1 MQPTNSS
8 LTEIENFSEPKKAA
22 FTPAFLLSDLILRF
36 LVHWLFLLN
45 IIGPLLFWIVQ
56 LLLIPITT
64 LVLLYSA
71 SGRES
76 QWKAYIKKKENNSD
90 DFKVEIENS
99 PMSVLFGFL
108 NFVLGLYISWQ
119 LYSSYFSFW
128 LLLLLFI
135 ITFITYGFYV
145 MFIYTLSYGK
155 IPKEGQASDYDK
167 EKNEVDRNDIRLI
180 NLEVAVNG
188 FSQRI
193 DTYTIESALLGAL
206 AFSCFLTILGV
217 DPQLPAD
224 AKLLTFEI
232 KELFTMLLK
241 FDIAGIQNLFEGF
254 KFYTVANILSVLAFE
269 ALVCALLYL
278 MVIVKRIHFY
288 NNLDNV
294 QKNIQIAKSYNQKEE
309 EYDLLCI
316 QNIDNEDFQNRKI
329 ELTEKVKTYSD
340 RSAQNLE
347 KLKIV
352 MKYMTF
358 VRETALFIFVL
369 IIATSACIVSF
380 YTGMVFILLYL
391 LFLLMHN
398 RLFLNLLAK
407 LEFLKFNKTVSK

>member
-1 MQPTNSS
+1 
-8 LTEIENFSEPKKAA
+8 L
-22 FTPAFLLSDLILRF
+22 
-36 LVHWLFLLN
+36 
-45 IIGPLLFWIVQ
+45 
-56 LLLIPITT
+56 
-64 LVLLYSA
+64 
-71 SGRES
+71 
-76 QWKAYIKKKENNSD
+76 
-90 DFKVEIENS
+90 
-99 PMSVLFGFL
+99 
-108 NFVLGLYISWQ
+108 
-119 LYSSYFSFW
+119 
-128 LLLLLFI
+128 
-135 ITFITYGFYV
+135 
-145 MFIYTLSYGK
+145 K
-155 IPKEGQASDYDK
+155 I
-167 EKNEVDRNDIRLI
+167 
-180 NLEVAVNG
+180 
-188 FSQRI
+188 
-193 DTYTIESALLGAL
+193 
-206 AFSCFLTILGV
+206 
-217 DPQLPAD
+217 
-224 AKLLTFEI
+224 
-232 KELFTMLLK
+232 
-241 FDIAGIQNLFEGF
+241 DIAGIQNLFEGF

-294 QKNIQIAKSYNQKEE
+294 QKNLQVAKSYNQKEE

-347 KLKIV
+347 KLKMV

>member
-1 MQPTNSS
+1 MQPSNSS
-8 LTEIENFSEPKKAA
+8 LTEIEYFSEPKKAA

-56 LLLIPITT
+56 LLIIPITT

-71 SGRES
+71 SGREG
-76 QWKAYIKKKENNSD
+76 QWKEYIKKKENNSD
-90 DFKVEIENS
+90 DIKIEIENS
-99 PMSVLFGFL
+99 PKSVLFGFL
-108 NFVLGLYISWQ
+108 NFVLGLYVSWQ

-128 LLLLLFI
+128 LVLLLFI
-135 ITFITYGFYV
+135 VTFITYGFYV

-232 KELFTMLLK
+232 QELFTMLLK
-241 FDIAGIQNLFEGF
+241 FDIAGIQNLFEVF

-278 MVIVKRIHFY
+278 MVIVKRINFY
-288 NNLDNV
+288 KHLDNV
-294 QKNIQIAKSYNQKEE
+294 QENLQIAKTYNQKEE
-309 EYDLLCI
+309 EYDLLCV
-316 QNIDNEDFQNRKI
+316 QNTGNEDFQNRKI
-329 ELTEKVKTYSD
+329 ELTKKVKTYSD

-347 KLKIV
+347 ELKLV

-380 YTGMVFILLYL
+380 YTGMVFILLYA
-391 LFLLMHN
+391 LFQLINSKIMQNILY
-398 RLFLNLLAK
+398 RLN
-407 LEFLKFNKTVSK
+407 FLKFNKTIK

>member
-76 QWKAYIKKKENNSD
+76 QWKAYIKKKENISD

-99 PMSVLFGFL
+99 PKSVLFGFL

-347 KLKIV
+347 KLKMV

>member
-1 MQPTNSS
+1 MQPSNSS
-8 LTEIENFSEPKKAA
+8 LTEIEYFSEPKKAA

-56 LLLIPITT
+56 LLIIPITT

-71 SGRES
+71 SGREG
-76 QWKAYIKKKENNSD
+76 QWKEYIKKKENNSD
-90 DFKVEIENS
+90 DIKIEIENS

-108 NFVLGLYISWQ
+108 NFVLGLYVSWQ

-128 LLLLLFI
+128 LVLLLFI
-135 ITFITYGFYV
+135 VTFITYGFYV

-232 KELFTMLLK
+232 QELFTMLLK
-241 FDIAGIQNLFEGF
+241 FDIAGIQNLFEVF

-278 MVIVKRIHFY
+278 MVIVKRINFY
-288 NNLDNV
+288 KHLDNV
-294 QKNIQIAKSYNQKEE
+294 QENLQIAKTYNQKEE
-309 EYDLLCI
+309 EYDLLCV
-316 QNIDNEDFQNRKI
+316 QNTGNEDFQNRKI
-329 ELTEKVKTYSD
+329 ELTKKVKTYSD

-347 KLKIV
+347 ELKLV

-380 YTGMVFILLYL
+380 YTGMVFILLYA
-391 LFLLMHN
+391 LFQLINSKIMQNILY
-398 RLFLNLLAK
+398 RLN
-407 LEFLKFNKTVSK
+407 FLKFNKTIK

>member
-1 MQPTNSS
+1 MQPTISS
-8 LTEIENFSEPKKAA
+8 LTEIENFSDPKKAA

-76 QWKAYIKKKENNSD
+76 QWKEYIKKKENISD

-99 PMSVLFGFL
+99 PKSVLFGFL

-347 KLKIV
+347 KLKMV

-398 RLFLNLLAK
+398 KLFLNLLAK

>member
-1 MQPTNSS
+1 
-8 LTEIENFSEPKKAA
+8 
-22 FTPAFLLSDLILRF
+22 
-36 LVHWLFLLN
+36 
-45 IIGPLLFWIVQ
+45 
-56 LLLIPITT
+56 
-64 LVLLYSA
+64 
-71 SGRES
+71 
-76 QWKAYIKKKENNSD
+76 
-90 DFKVEIENS
+90 
-99 PMSVLFGFL
+99 
-108 NFVLGLYISWQ
+108 
-119 LYSSYFSFW
+119 
-128 LLLLLFI
+128 
-135 ITFITYGFYV
+135 

-294 QKNIQIAKSYNQKEE
+294 QKNLQVAKSYNQKEE

-347 KLKIV
+347 KLKMV

>member
-76 QWKAYIKKKENNSD
+76 QWKAYIKKKENISD

-99 PMSVLFGFL
+99 PKSVLFGFL

-232 KELFTMLLK
+232 KELFTLLLK

-347 KLKIV
+347 KLKMV

>member
-76 QWKAYIKKKENNSD
+76 QWKEYIKKKENNSD

-347 KLKIV
+347 KLKMV

>member
-8 LTEIENFSEPKKAA
+8 LTEIENFSDPKKAA

-76 QWKAYIKKKENNSD
+76 QWKEYIKKKENNSD

-128 LLLLLFI
+128 LVLLLLI

-217 DPQLPAD
+217 DPQLPSD

-241 FDIAGIQNLFEGF
+241 FNIAGIQNLFEGF

-294 QKNIQIAKSYNQKEE
+294 QKNLQVAKSYNQKEE

-316 QNIDNEDFQNRKI
+316 QNIDNEDFKNRKI

-347 KLKIV
+347 KLKMV

>member
-1 MQPTNSS
+1 MQPSNSS
-8 LTEIENFSEPKKAA
+8 LTEIEYFSEPKKAA

-36 LVHWLFLLN
+36 LVHWLFLLD
-45 IIGPLLFWIVQ
+45 IIGPVLFWLVQ
-56 LLLIPITT
+56 LLIIPITT

-71 SGRES
+71 SGREG
-76 QWKAYIKKKENNSD
+76 QWKEYIKKKENNSD
-90 DFKVEIENS
+90 DIKIEIENS
-99 PMSVLFGFL
+99 PKSVLFGFL
-108 NFVLGLYISWQ
+108 NFVLGLYVSWQ

-128 LLLLLFI
+128 LVLLLFI

-232 KELFTMLLK
+232 QELFTMLLK
-241 FDIAGIQNLFEGF
+241 FDMAGIQKLFEGF

-278 MVIVKRIHFY
+278 MVIVKRINFY
-288 NNLDNV
+288 KHLDNV
-294 QKNIQIAKSYNQKEE
+294 QKNLQIAKTYNQKEE
-309 EYDLLCI
+309 EYDLLCV
-316 QNIDNEDFQNRKI
+316 QNTGNDDFQNRKN

-347 KLKIV
+347 KLKMV

-380 YTGMVFILLYL
+380 YTGMVFILLYT
-391 LFLLMHN
+391 LFQLINSKIMQNILY
-398 RLFLNLLAK
+398 RLN
-407 LEFLKFNKTVSK
+407 FLKFNKTIK

>member
-1 MQPTNSS
+1 MQPTISS
-8 LTEIENFSEPKKAA
+8 LTEIENFSDPKKAA

-76 QWKAYIKKKENNSD
+76 QWKEYIKKKENISD
-90 DFKVEIENS
+90 DFKIEIENS
-99 PMSVLFGFL
+99 PKSVLFGFL

-294 QKNIQIAKSYNQKEE
+294 QKNLQVAKSYNQKEE

-347 KLKIV
+347 KLKMV

-398 RLFLNLLAK
+398 KLFLNLLAK

>member
-1 MQPTNSS
+1 MQPSNSS
-8 LTEIENFSEPKKAA
+8 LTEIEYFSEPKKAA

-56 LLLIPITT
+56 LLIIPITT

-71 SGRES
+71 SGREG
-76 QWKAYIKKKENNSD
+76 QWKEYIKKKENNSD
-90 DFKVEIENS
+90 DIKIEIENS
-99 PMSVLFGFL
+99 PKSVLFGFL
-108 NFVLGLYISWQ
+108 NFVLGLYVSWQ

-128 LLLLLFI
+128 LVLLLFT

-155 IPKEGQASDYDK
+155 IPKEGQASDYDN
-167 EKNEVDRNDIRLI
+167 EKNDVDRNDIRLI

-232 KELFTMLLK
+232 QELFTMLLK
-241 FDIAGIQNLFEGF
+241 FDIAGIQKLFEGF

-278 MVIVKRIHFY
+278 MVIVKRINFY
-288 NNLDNV
+288 KHLDNV
-294 QKNIQIAKSYNQKEE
+294 QENLQIAKTYNQKEE
-309 EYDLLCI
+309 EYDLLCV
-316 QNIDNEDFQNRKI
+316 QNTGNEDFQNRKN

-347 KLKIV
+347 KLKMV

-380 YTGMVFILLYL
+380 YTGMVFILLYT
-391 LFLLMHN
+391 LFQLINSKIMQNILY
-398 RLFLNLLAK
+398 RLN
-407 LEFLKFNKTVSK
+407 FLKFNKTIK

>member
-56 LLLIPITT
+56 LLVIPITT

-76 QWKAYIKKKENNSD
+76 QWKEYIKKKENISD
-90 DFKVEIENS
+90 DFKIEIENS
-99 PMSVLFGFL
+99 PKSVLFGFL

-294 QKNIQIAKSYNQKEE
+294 QKNLQVAKSYNQKEE

-347 KLKIV
+347 KLKMV

-398 RLFLNLLAK
+398 KLFLNLLAK

>member
-8 LTEIENFSEPKKAA
+8 LTEIENFSDPKKAA

-76 QWKAYIKKKENNSD
+76 QWKEYIKKKENISD

-347 KLKIV
+347 KLKMV

>member
-56 LLLIPITT
+56 LLVIPITT

-76 QWKAYIKKKENNSD
+76 QWKEYIKKKENISD
-90 DFKVEIENS
+90 DFKIEIENS
-99 PMSVLFGFL
+99 PKSVLFGFL

-294 QKNIQIAKSYNQKEE
+294 QKNLQVAKSYNQKEE

-347 KLKIV
+347 KLKMV

-407 LEFLKFNKTVSK
+407 LEYLKFNKTVSK